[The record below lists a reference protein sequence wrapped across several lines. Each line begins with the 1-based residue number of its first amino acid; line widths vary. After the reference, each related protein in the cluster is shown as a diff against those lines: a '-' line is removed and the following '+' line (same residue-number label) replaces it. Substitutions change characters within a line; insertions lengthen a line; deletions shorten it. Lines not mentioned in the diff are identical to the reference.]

1 MKTKTTLLFY
11 FILFSGVLSAQPF
24 SPFAAGTTKD
34 FAPLDDTW
42 ERNYSLQVESIAEVN
57 FIAVYFLHTV
67 KNDED
72 FSDFEPVEG
81 DPDECW
87 GWGGC
92 VENSGSA
99 GFGVKI
105 YSPDPHQYHFI
116 TLGGDSLLF
125 DLSADSSVFFENST
139 ELYALIFESQSEQT
153 VFGVTDQVQSYRIGH
168 YDTEGNAIT
177 SPLHD
182 FTIRIGQNLGLIDF
196 FLIDGFPQV
205 EEPLTLIG
213 DAQLEE
219 SLNALTAEMI
229 YDFQEGDVI
238 QYRTTNYQS
247 SPFNPIGP
255 SVEVKYLKTIFLS
268 RSEEADSLRY
278 SVLNQSFLENGE
290 SMQEWTE
297 EVAYYRYDTLS
308 ALPFYRTRSA
318 SEAYSQSFSEKLIS
332 QDFCD
337 GVVRVGYEGVSGPYH
352 YCEMY
357 GTWCMFDTNGPPEI
371 TRFEY
376 VSGLG
381 RYYYNES
388 VLGGEQWNSHSKTK
402 EVIYYSKGDVSC
414 GQEAIL
420 SASTAEK
427 PVSKLTVYPN
437 PSQGVVQL
445 RISSDQLVRP
455 STVQIF
461 DMAGRWV
468 ASYPWKGENAAY
480 DVSELASGL
489 YLMQVVGAEG
499 VIGMERL
506 VVQ

>member
-1 MKTKTTLLFY
+1 MKTKATLFLSL
-11 FILFSGVLSAQPF
+11 ILLSGILSAQPF
-24 SPFAAGTTKD
+24 SLFSEGTSKEY
-34 FAPLDDTW
+34 APLDETW
-42 ERNYSLQVESIAEVN
+42 ERSYSLQIDSVMEVDDLV
-57 FIAVYFLHTV
+57 AYFLHTV
-67 KNDED
+67 RNENDYAE
-72 FSDFEPVEG
+72 FTPVDG
-81 DPDECW
+81 DPEECY

-92 VENSGSA
+92 TKNSGST
-99 GFGVKI
+99 GFGTEVH
-105 YSPDPHQYHFI
+105 SPAPHVYQFVNVYDD
-116 TLGGDSLLF
+116 TLRF
-125 DLSADSSVFFENST
+125 DLSADSSVFFENTT
-139 ELYALIFESQSEQT
+139 ELYALIFESESELT
-153 VFGVTDQVQSYRIGH
+153 VFGLTDQVQSYRIGH

-182 FTIRIGQNLGLIDF
+182 FTIRIGQNIGLIDF

-205 EEPLTLIG
+205 EEPLALIG
-213 DAQLEE
+213 DSNLDQ
-219 SLNALTAEMI
+219 SLTVLTSEMI
-229 YDFQEGDVI
+229 YDFEEGDVI

-247 SPFNPIGP
+247 SPFNPTGP

-278 SVLNQSFLENGE
+278 TILNQSFVQNGE

-308 ALPFYRTRSA
+308 ALPFYRTRNS
-318 SEAYSQSFSEKLIS
+318 SEIYSQSYSENLLS
-332 QDFCD
+332 RDFCD
-337 GVVRVGYEGVSGPYH
+337 GEVRLGYEGVSGPYH

-357 GTWCMFDTNGPPEI
+357 DTWCMFDTNGPPEI

-402 EVIYYSKGDVSC
+402 KVIYYSKGDVSC

-420 SASTAEK
+420 AARTADQ
-427 PVSKLTVYPN
+427 PVVKLTVYPN
-437 PSQGVVQL
+437 PSQGVIQL
-445 RISSDQLVRP
+445 RMSSDKLVRP

-461 DMAGRWV
+461 DMSGRRV

-489 YLMQVVGAEG
+489 YLLQVIGAEG
-499 VIGMERL
+499 VIGLERL

>member
-1 MKTKTTLLFY
+1 MKTKSTLLFY
-11 FILFSGVLSAQPF
+11 FILLTGVLSAQPF

-81 DPDECW
+81 DPQECF

-153 VFGVTDQVQSYRIGH
+153 VFGVTDQVQLYRIGH
-168 YDTEGNAIT
+168 YDTQGNAIT
-177 SPLHD
+177 SPLHG
-182 FTIRIGQNLGLIDF
+182 FSIRIGQNLGLIDF

-205 EEPLTLIG
+205 EQPLTLIG

-219 SLNALTAEMI
+219 SFVALTAEMV
-229 YDFQEGDVI
+229 YDFQEGDII
-238 QYRTTNYQS
+238 QHKITNFEAE
-247 SPFNPIGP
+247 PFNPEGITEEI
-255 SVEVKYLKTIFLS
+255 SYLNRVIQNRMDET
-268 RSEEADSLRY
+268 DSLRY
-278 SVLNQSFLENGE
+278 TVFYQSFTEGVSDLL
-290 SMQEWTE
+290 EWTDE
-297 EVAYYRYDTLS
+297 EVYYRFDTLS
-308 ALPFYRTRSA
+308 LLPFFTSRSTDSYEDA
-318 SEAYSQSFSEKLIS
+318 SYHESLFKSEY
-332 QDFCD
+332 CD
-337 GVVRVGYEGVSGPYH
+337 GTRTGLRGISSPH
-352 YCEMY
+352 RYCAVY
-357 GTWCMFDTNGPPEI
+357 NAWCGIDTDGPPEI

-376 VSGLG
+376 VPGLG
-381 RYYYNES
+381 RYFHEVERNGFGTVNSWRNTSEVVYYNKD
-388 VLGGEQWNSHSKTK
+388 G
-402 EVIYYSKGDVSC
+402 IAC
-414 GQEAIL
+414 GQEAVL
-420 SASTAEK
+420 SASTADQ
-427 PVSKLTVYPN
+427 PLVKLTVYPN
-437 PSQGVVQL
+437 PSQGVIQL
-445 RISSDQLVRP
+445 RISSEQQVRP
-455 STVQIF
+455 SAVQIF
-461 DMAGRWV
+461 DMSGRRV

-499 VIGMERL
+499 VIGVERL